1 MKTQVTEQS
10 ERNLLSEFTP
20 HPENISLLMC
30 WLGAGLNSHK
40 LSKFKGVLI
49 QCQS

>member
-20 HPENISLLMC
+20 AASLC
-30 WLGAGLNSHK
+30 EAKRRGLNSHK